1 MPEAIKSYL
10 DQIKIGRKQSFKNLA
25 MFPLLSTYCSD
36 LDYLLLDEALRE
48 GLIEVAEVSEEGS
61 VPELKVTNRSP
72 HMVLILDGEELVGA
86 KQNRIVN
93 TTILLKGNATI
104 IIPVSCV
111 EHGRW
116 SYSSQ
121 RFTSEKRMMSPNLR
135 FQKAQQVNF
144 SIRTSGEFRSD
155 QGALWDGIAEKAERM
170 HVASETGAMA
180 SIFEKERVSL
190 DSYVKHFRLIEG
202 QVGAVFMIN
211 GKVVGMDALGKPE
224 TLTKVFEKLIQSYAL
239 DAVDWFNPEK
249 EHKYHKSKV
258 TAFVKSAL
266 SAHLEPHPSVGLG
279 TDIRME
285 SKKITGFALALDNK
299 VLHVSLFAKENGD
312 GEKMRSSRIH
322 RYSRRRRNRI
332 S

>member
-1 MPEAIKSYL
+1 MENTIREYL
-10 DQIKIGRKQSFKNLA
+10 EGLKFGRKQVYKNLA
-25 MFPLLSTYCSD
+25 VFPLLSTYALSIE
-36 LDYLLLDEALRE
+36 YLTLDEALPE
-48 GLIEVAEVSEEGS
+48 GLIEVLETNEAGA
-61 VPELKVTNRSP
+61 VPELRVINWSP
-72 HMVLILDGEELVGA
+72 LSVMILDGEELVGA

-93 TTILLKGNATI
+93 TTILLKGNATT

-121 RFTSEKRMMSPNLR
+121 RFRSEKRMMSPNLR
-135 FQKAQQVNF
+135 SQKAQQVNF
-144 SIRTSGEFRSD
+144 SIRASGEFRSD

-224 TLTKVFEKLIQSYAL
+224 TFTKVFEKLIRSYAL

-258 TAFVKSAL
+258 TAFLKSAL

-285 SKKITGFALALDNK
+285 SKKITGFALALDNE

-312 GEKMRSSRIH
+312 GEKMRSSRMH

-332 S
+332 T